1 MSIAFRKVR
10 ILPEMP
16 STSAFVQ
23 QRYKIKPEDF
33 KAVFDGF
40 TSRLINNTSTE
51 LRIFAIDGSDIQIA
65 TNPDDTTSYIIPI
78 RPDRHRERK
87 LTAKTFHG
95 FLYRVA

>member
-23 QRYKIKPEDF
+23 QRYKIKPEAF

-40 TSRLINNTSTE
+40 TSRLINNT
-51 LRIFAIDGSDIQIA
+51 
-65 TNPDDTTSYIIPI
+65 
-78 RPDRHRERK
+78 
-87 LTAKTFHG
+87 
-95 FLYRVA
+95 